1 MSRFGMIVEDPT
13 YNEEGQLDD
22 IDDWLSAR
30 IDTPEVEEIMGLDI
44 ISYDP
49 HDTVNS

>member
-22 IDDWLSAR
+22 IDDWLSAVKTELFEFTTASFVKVLAFR
-30 IDTPEVEEIMGLDI
+30 TTL
-44 ISYDP
+44 
-49 HDTVNS
+49 TC